1 MEPCTTAP
9 VSHVTAIGF
18 GRRCLGWRI
27 HRIWGTSWY
36 RDREGQEQR
45 LRAAIQEAI
54 EDAPA
59 RPKPT
64 PRPSVEEPAFELL
77 GHGEPPAWT
86 EPYIVRL
93 PSAPT
98 MVIEMHEHAA
108 QSDIKRMIME
118 VVSVEAPVLD
128 EVVLRRVREGWG
140 LQRTGLRIRAAFD
153 KALGDL
159 RRRGQLAR
167 DEDGFLWANSTDG
180 VPVRVPTEEEPGS
193 AREVAEVPPGE
204 IEQAVL
210 GVVSDALR
218 IEREELSVHVA
229 RLFGWA
235 RRGTGIS
242 NAIDGAL
249 ERLIAR
255 GDISDVGRGW
265 LGPAAMSPSQDA

>member
-1 MEPCTTAP
+1 
-9 VSHVTAIGF
+9 
-18 GRRCLGWRI
+18 
-27 HRIWGTSWY
+27 
-36 RDREGQEQR
+36 
-45 LRAAIQEAI
+45 
-54 EDAPA
+54 
-59 RPKPT
+59 
-64 PRPSVEEPAFELL
+64 
-77 GHGEPPAWT
+77 
-86 EPYIVRL
+86 
-93 PSAPT
+93 